1 MTERIAELDSRLQT
15 GDKLDKLVRLWMQLS
30 TEQQEE
36 ALTVH
41 LLTSPSMSS
50 CMTGRLTDEVDA
62 DWEPDWNQIGTRLET
77 IFVNHGWRLCMRL
90 LS

>member
-62 DWEPDWNQIGTRLET
+62 DWEPDWNQIGTRLEPDWNQ
-77 IFVNHGWRLCMRL
+77 IRCCLCMRL

>member
-1 MTERIAELDSRLQT
+1 LTERIAELESRLQT

-36 ALTVH
+36 AITVH
-41 LLTSPSMSS
+41 FLTSPSMSS

-62 DWEPDWNQIGTRLET
+62 DWDPDWDQIGPRLHPDCT
-77 IFVNHGWRLCMRL
+77 
-90 LS
+90 

>member
-1 MTERIAELDSRLQT
+1 MTSDVSEL
-15 GDKLDKLVRLWMQLS
+15 
-30 TEQQEE
+30 QEE

-62 DWEPDWNQIGTRLET
+62 DWNPDWTQIGPRLDPVWNQIGTRLET
-77 IFVNHGWRLCMRL
+77 IFGNHGWRVCMRL